1 MNYNFSGQEIGQE
14 FCDLIKTNITISMR
28 TAFIFSSNM
37 TMISYFNIII
47 NIIIITNPTLQLS
60 LSALVIK
67 FFYFLTTSLQNLFSS
82 IVVTLIKILNCIFVI
97 VCFKRLTKLIIN
109 TS

>member
-47 NIIIITNPTLQLS
+47 NIIIITNPTLKLS

-67 FFYFLTTSLQNLFSS
+67 FFYFLTTKF
-82 IVVTLIKILNCIFVI
+82 IF
-97 VCFKRLTKLIIN
+97 FDRSNIN
-109 TS
+109 KNFELHLCHSMF